1 MNVIFD
7 KLDQFYKKDDLH
19 VFLLKG
25 AWGTGKTFA
34 IDKWCERISIEQ
46 YNISLFGVS
55 SASELYERFL
65 DEIYVRNKIIDKVKD
80 VDFNAEAYGI
90 KLGVKGLLS
99 IFKQTKFVDNK
110 KRVIIF
116 DDIER
121 KDNNISIE
129 TIFGLIDYL
138 KIEKTKII
146 LISNSDE
153 FNENDKGKFNG
164 FKEKIVD
171 MEYTIT
177 DVSTDV
183 IKKVLSNDELY
194 DLLNLSYTNNLR
206 SLIKLKRII
215 SSENIEIKKENEAL
229 IQSILFAIE
238 SVDNG
243 KFSRNDLINERIR
256 SLKIFNYSNNK
267 EQLEAKIQKEREE
280 VLLYNDGKVFSES
293 VNDKFTKIKRE
304 NLINNL
310 EKIYLIVKCGDYKKL
325 QSIEFDYSN
334 SLEKPFYIDYQ
345 SLSFN
350 HNRTSFKYILDSVND
365 ALVNDYDKMSI
376 FVSYINFYCRYYSC
390 LETYKLISF
399 SNELKNK
406 VVKEVIYELLNYNY
420 EWSDYFNQLY
430 FEETEIIEKGRNNEI
445 KLELG
450 KKFQNALIDNYIDNI
465 NIGNIKVIIDK
476 LTLLFRSLNI
486 SKSFVK
492 TNKYLNFHKKMV
504 KCIFKTLN
512 ISDNYYDEK
521 LMLDYVNYLKAENIV
536 YDDIKQYVNTKALNN
551 SKAKMMINREFNN
564 V

>member
-25 AWGTGKTFA
+25 KWGTGKTYA
-34 IDKWCERISIEQ
+34 VNEWCERMDIKQ

-55 SASELYERFL
+55 SASELHERL
-65 DEIYVRNKIIDKVKD
+65 IDEIYVRNKKIDQVNG
-80 VDFNAEAYGI
+80 VDLNAEFYGV
-90 KLGVKGLLS
+90 KLGIRGLLN

-110 KRVIIF
+110 KRVVIF

-177 DVSTDV
+177 DVSKEV

-206 SLIKLKRII
+206 SLIKLKRIV
-215 SSENIEIKKENEAL
+215 SSENIEIKKENKAL

-243 KFSRNDLINERIR
+243 KFSRNDLINKRIR

-267 EQLEAKIQKEREE
+267 EQLEAQIQKEREE
-280 VLLYNDGKVFSES
+280 VLSYNEEKVFSES
-293 VNDKFTKIKRE
+293 INDKFTKIKKE
-304 NLINNL
+304 NLIKNL
-310 EKIYLIVKCGDYKKL
+310 EKIHIIVKYGDYKKL
-325 QSIEFDYSN
+325 QSIEFDFSN
-334 SLEKPFYIDYQ
+334 SLEQPFYIDYQ

-365 ALVNDYDKMSI
+365 ALVNGYDKMSI

-390 LETYKLISF
+390 LETYKLILY

-406 VVKEVIYELLNYNY
+406 VVKDVIYELLNYNY
-420 EWSDYFNQLY
+420 EWNNYFRQLY
-430 FEETEIIEKGRNNEI
+430 FVETEIIEKGRYNEI
-445 KLELG
+445 KTELG
-450 KKFQNALIDNYIDNI
+450 KKFQNALTDNYIDNI
-465 NIGNIKVIIDK
+465 DISNIRIIIDK
-476 LTLLFRSLNI
+476 LTLLFKNLDI

-492 TNKYLNFHKKMV
+492 TNKYLNFHKKII
-504 KCIFKTLN
+504 KCIFNTLN
-512 ISDNYYDEK
+512 ISNNYSDEK
-521 LMLDYVNYLKAENIV
+521 LIYDYIDYLRNENIV
-536 YDDIKQYVNTKALNN
+536 YDDIKQYVNTKALKN
-551 SKAKMMINREFNN
+551 SKGKIMINRGFNN
-564 V
+564 M